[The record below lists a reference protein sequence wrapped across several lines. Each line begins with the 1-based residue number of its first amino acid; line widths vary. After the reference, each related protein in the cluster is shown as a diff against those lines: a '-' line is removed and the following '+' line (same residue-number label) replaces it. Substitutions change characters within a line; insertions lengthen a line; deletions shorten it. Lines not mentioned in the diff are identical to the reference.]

1 MQHMHVVSKL
11 IKAAGSIGMS
21 SPCNRSDA
29 FQIVVRV
36 TRPLQQQN
44 QVHTTERARTYAHVA
59 IDPRNKPPACM
70 ILHGV
75 DQAPSNCSGRCC
87 HACILLRFIFFP
99 GTKGTPADT
108 SREQSPPRNRF
119 FIVISSGPREYLGR

>member
-75 DQAPSNCSGRCC
+75 DQAPSNCSGRCWPAAM
-87 HACILLRFIFFP
+87 HAFCYGSFSSPGRKERQPIQAASKAHRGIAFLL
-99 GTKGTPADT
+99 
-108 SREQSPPRNRF
+108 
-119 FIVISSGPREYLGR
+119 